1 MVNLPSQ
8 VHADYDRYEW
18 EFPRWRRC
26 SHSIAAKLLQKARR
40 INPPRVSVRKG
51 INDNLSPPFSYMG
64 LNNDQNVRT
73 MPAMKFVGMSVK
85 VTLPAPWQ
93 FQAIIFIDGE
103 WGYRESYRTA
113 EVLKVLATGRVGHW
127 CCAVVVLSRY
137 SGSISPSCA
146 QYVADAT
153 NSELCLKHIIIALNK
168 IHTMKY
174 FKRSHHVHWNKQ
186 LKNTPKFRYIYIYI
200 YIIV

>member
-1 MVNLPSQ
+1 M
-8 VHADYDRYEW
+8 
-18 EFPRWRRC
+18 
-26 SHSIAAKLLQKARR
+26 
-40 INPPRVSVRKG
+40 
-51 INDNLSPPFSYMG
+51 
-64 LNNDQNVRT
+64 
-73 MPAMKFVGMSVK
+73 
-85 VTLPAPWQ
+85 TLPAPWQ

-168 IHTMKY
+168 YTQ
-174 FKRSHHVHWNKQ
+174 WNI
-186 LKNTPKFRYIYIYI
+186 LKDHITFIEIINWKTLPSSDIYIYIYI
-200 YIIV
+200 YYCIRETATSSTMMVNHPSTVVLLNGVILFIYE

>member
-85 VTLPAPWQ
+85 SDIASTL
-93 FQAIIFIDGE
+93 AIPSDHLHW
-103 WGYRESYRTA
+103 WGVRIQG
-113 EVLKVLATGRVGHW
+113 VIQDCQGPQG
-127 CCAVVVLSRY
+127 SRY
-137 SGSISPSCA
+137 RSSGTLMLCYGGLESI
-146 QYVADAT
+146 
-153 NSELCLKHIIIALNK
+153 
-168 IHTMKY
+168 
-174 FKRSHHVHWNKQ
+174 
-186 LKNTPKFRYIYIYI
+186 
-200 YIIV
+200 